1 MRLPVPISGVSAHQ
15 GAFVELTAKD
25 TIVLADF
32 VNTTGELGFDGTL
45 SRRQPFSCIALDRF
59 ADVQSRLLA
68 KGGTC
73 PKCSRV
79 EGCSAWSGMFRMVP
93 LFFVQSETPKS
104 APKPDRLGC
113 RSPRH
118 VDVRNFGGPKHP
130 PCACP
135 CQYRGF
141 RHTKGPLLNSRPRT
155 RLSSPIL

>member
-79 EGCSAWSGMFRMVP
+79 EGCSAWFR
-93 LFFVQSETPKS
+93 FF
-104 APKPDRLGC
+104 
-113 RSPRH
+113 
-118 VDVRNFGGPKHP
+118 
-130 PCACP
+130 
-135 CQYRGF
+135 
-141 RHTKGPLLNSRPRT
+141 
-155 RLSSPIL
+155 LSSLKLQKVLRSLTGWAAVALGMLMCGILEDLNTPHAPARANIGGFGTPRGLC